1 MSKLKRIRIVKP
13 YIEDE
18 INEDDYVDFDK
29 VVEFFP
35 DGTRK
40 TNEYYEKLA
49 EEIENTPSF
58 IGRPSLSGKQAISPE
73 IKCRVPELMKH
84 DLLQIAKERNQKLST
99 VIRMALFEYIERNA
113 EVVFEAPMIKKSTK
127 RKKTA

>member
-99 VIRMALFEYIERNA
+99 VIRIALFEYIDRNT
-113 EVVFEAPMIKKSTK
+113 ELVFEVDKPKSK
-127 RKKTA
+127 RSKASA